1 MASLLSLPLE
11 VLQQV
16 LAELA
21 DNPPEPPS
29 LEFYVPPFNSNPTS
43 AILCQTCRSLRE
55 IAEPVLHRH
64 IYIPNASVKKFIS
77 LFKCWKARP
86 HCAQYTRRL
95 TIEARSQRLEGY
107 SHRAVTRLID
117 LEDADFVSGII
128 QDVGLEIRPD
138 WYEYDWNIN
147 VFVEVAM
154 LLAQN
159 AESVELMFEP
169 KRGVYRQ
176 PFDMIPEPNKTTKP
190 ILFNNLRHLHL
201 MQPGLSTMDEFKSI
215 LHCAPNLQ
223 GLRLDLCDDP
233 MSVFTLP
240 PNLTSLILRRTN
252 LSTRHFQSM
261 TSNFTMLR
269 HLELVFNGFS
279 REASIMEAIA
289 KHRNTL
295 TSLILISGKTL
306 PFAKLKSLHKLES
319 LTMSIETVRPEDLL
333 GSLPSSLRE
342 LRILEETD
350 GGTAHRPEIWFEDF
364 NADLDARSE
373 TLPQDMVIYRSS
385 YSRGIKSALTL
396 TSFSRDCV
404 LWREMILLVNLAA
417 SLYQLPLSR
426 VIERRLCREHYAV
439 TDPSVIDKDG
449 NVAEG
454 FCKVDDVQQGLAW
467 IQGTMETAWIVGDFI
482 MTVPLGFLAERYGR
496 RSILCLNIVPR
507 IILLTWAVIVG
518 YFEQTLPTKAMIA
531 SPFFSV
537 LGGDCVFNSITYAI
551 ASNMT
556 DDHVLRATYF
566 GWMGSVSYVVNL
578 LGPALA
584 SASMSLL
591 LWLPFWIGIAL
602 LLLAIPAISLL
613 EESPDSH
620 PDADD
625 QARPLLSSPVLKAQD
640 ADSSLLRSIL
650 QRFGVLK
657 SIVAGHPRNMTLLLI
672 SFVLTSLASSDTKLL
687 VQYISKRYHWTF
699 ASTGYLLSAKAVV
712 NFTLL
717 TAIIPAILRSRQNRL
732 RHIPPELASHRM
744 NIHYANICLVV
755 SILGALAIAVASR
768 IWMMVPSL
776 FLYALGSALPV
787 FTLSLLKSPFISPK
801 RHDQPVD
808 SADPESHIFSIVMMV
823 KTSGSLLGAPLMM
836 VLWVKSIAIGGAALG
851 IPYLISASCY
861 LAALLVLGRITTE

>member
-252 LSTRHFQSM
+252 LSARHFQSM

-295 TSLILISGKTL
+295 TSLILISGKIL

-364 NADLDARSE
+364 NADLDARS
-373 TLPQDMVIYRSS
+373 
-385 YSRGIKSALTL
+385 GIWALL
-396 TSFSRDCV
+396 ALV
-404 LWREMILLVNLAA
+404 LLVNLAA

-496 RSILCLNIVPR
+496 RFILCLNIVPR

-602 LLLAIPAISLL
+602 LLLAIPTISLL

-801 RHDQPVD
+801 RHDQPVN
-808 SADPESHIFSIVMMV
+808 SADPESHMFSIVMMV

>member
-1 MASLLSLPLE
+1 MITFSWHKVFAAGEGAHIP
-11 VLQQV
+11 
-16 LAELA
+16 ELA

-364 NADLDARSE
+364 NADLDARS
-373 TLPQDMVIYRSS
+373 
-385 YSRGIKSALTL
+385 GIWALL
-396 TSFSRDCV
+396 ALV
-404 LWREMILLVNLAA
+404 LLVNLAA